1 MQKANVLSNKWRKE
15 LTFPLTAALVILI
28 DQLTKL
34 LAKNILESKPTP
46 PDNYF
51 FRWTYVENE
60 GGAFGLLN
68 NASFLMIFAALMAIV
83 TIVVYYRFPDYWKHS
98 LLKIGLGLM
107 LGGAL
112 GNLID
117 RLRLGYVIDFIDFR
131 VWPVFNIADSAI
143 SIGVIIIAFY
153 FIFIYKDKEETKSS

>member
-1 MQKANVLSNKWRKE
+1 MQKANALSNRWRKE
-15 LTFPLTAALVILI
+15 LVFPLTAATVILS

-34 LAKNILESKPTP
+34 LAKSVLESKPP
-46 PDNYF
+46 APDHYF

-60 GGAFGLLN
+60 GAAFGLLT
-68 NASFLMIFAALMAIV
+68 NASFLIIFAAVMAIT
-83 TIVVYYRFPDYWKHS
+83 TIVIYYRFPNYWNHS

-117 RLRLGYVIDFIDFR
+117 RLRLGYVVDFIDFR

-143 SIGVIIIAFY
+143 SVGVIILAFY
-153 FIFIYKDKEETKSS
+153 FIFIYKEKEDSKD